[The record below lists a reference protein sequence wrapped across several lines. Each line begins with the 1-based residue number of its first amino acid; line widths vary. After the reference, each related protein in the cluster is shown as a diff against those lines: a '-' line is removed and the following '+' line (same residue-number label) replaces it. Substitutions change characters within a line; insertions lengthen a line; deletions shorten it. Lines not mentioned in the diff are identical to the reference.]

1 MWVIVGQLATTLH
14 WENLSEFYLNIRK
27 VNKTIA
33 LGMLNKS
40 IKLAVE
46 KHYGQM
52 YQLKPYIYH
61 LVNVYSEVR
70 KYEINEE
77 ILSLAFLHDTL
88 EDTKITKEELSEI
101 SSMMPEYVICLTKV
115 NLSSYFNNCS
125 KYYETA
131 IVKMADR
138 IVNVRECVMFG
149 NRKQFY
155 KYYKQRKKFRVI
167 YPKLSIK
174 MILTLEILYLRGLI
188 NIFHILPY

>member
-1 MWVIVGQLATTLH
+1 MLEDYTFIQKESKIIH
-14 WENLSEFYLNIRK
+14 
-27 VNKTIA
+27 
-33 LGMLNKS
+33 LGMLDKS
-40 IKLAVE
+40 IKLAIE

-52 YQLKPYIYH
+52 YGLKPYVYH

-88 EDTKITKEELSEI
+88 EDTKITKEELFEI
-101 SSMMPEYVICLTKV
+101 SSMMPEYVECLTKV

-125 KYYETA
+125 KYYETS

-138 IVNVRECVMFG
+138 IVNVRECVSFG
-149 NRKQFY
+149 KKKQFY

-188 NIFHILPY
+188 SIFHILPY